1 MQIAINAFSFLL
13 VTLQMDAVPSGDV
26 PLAILRHRLA
36 DANNFE
42 EKIEI
47 INKIQLIIKV
57 FVYGLLI
64 REYDRPLLPVNDL
77 TFNLSK
83 S

>member
-57 FVYGLLI
+57 FVYGLLN
-64 REYDRPLLPVNDL
+64 REYDRPLFPVNDL
-77 TFNLSK
+77 PFNLSK
-83 S
+83 T